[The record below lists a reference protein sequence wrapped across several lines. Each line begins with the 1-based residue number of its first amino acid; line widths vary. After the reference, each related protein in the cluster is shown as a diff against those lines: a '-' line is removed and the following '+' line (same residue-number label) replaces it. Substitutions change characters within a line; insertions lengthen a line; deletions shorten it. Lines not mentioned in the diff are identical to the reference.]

1 MLSSVLNSSEAIQ
14 VNIHIIRI
22 FVYVRQLLADTTEV
36 RLEIEKIRNELNSQE
51 KNMEI
56 VFNYL
61 DELSS
66 KIDRQQ
72 YA

>member
-1 MLSSVLNSSEAIQ
+1 
-14 VNIHIIRI
+14 
-22 FVYVRQLLADTTEV
+22 VYVRQLLADTTEV